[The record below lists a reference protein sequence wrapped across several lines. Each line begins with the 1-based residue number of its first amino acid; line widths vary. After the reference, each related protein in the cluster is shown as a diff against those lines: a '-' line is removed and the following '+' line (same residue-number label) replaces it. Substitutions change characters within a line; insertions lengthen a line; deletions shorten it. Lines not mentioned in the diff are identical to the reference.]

1 MAPNAQ
7 GLMGLMAQ
15 GRAPQPGQPPM
26 PSPMKASPMAGL
38 GSVEDRVAAY
48 RGNSKPLE
56 DRYAMSQDL
65 LDLLAL
71 QQIKSERESAARQMQ
86 MQMAQQQV
94 AEGQAPMTV
103 AQQREKEVMDLTK
116 TELAQ
121 QRGETAGQQQ
131 QQQQDNMKKL
141 LSGIAQAPGAA
152 AAAQP
157 RMMAAGGIVAFKEGD
172 PVEDPRRAR
181 REGESFMDYRR
192 RMMELDTQLRRERD
206 QQRRQTS
213 EAERQR
219 RLAERGEVIPP
230 SPFLERAP
238 LPEPREPIAPGVADP
253 REEQALRGV
262 SVAQGAAPAGPS
274 APPPPP
280 AAAGPG
286 APAAPAAPAAR
297 AEMPPPATGGALA
310 TGLASLNLPAGE
322 SAIAGTPTDPLAQL
336 LRREATAG
344 MTTDPQAVR
353 LAEEKRQRDLLMFPE
368 EQRRRQQQ
376 VDLMQRMYE
385 QEFDP
390 ERQRQEGLKRFLIGA
405 GGRRYGEFG
414 AGAGAAMGYDEA
426 QRRQQLDRLK
436 GLEEMRQGIFSL
448 QKGAVEK
455 GIAGGQSAYEK
466 EQERRRQA
474 MASGAT
480 QYSTESGALQKGLDR
495 EQQAATATLDRQ
507 SRERIAAENARLQN
521 ETNKAMREGNLL
533 QRRESLIRDYDRA
546 EQVEIR
552 GLNNGPTA
560 KAIANLEQ
568 LRAMNESAFTPA
580 QKTQLANLKRELE
593 EQRDAI
599 RTIFDASRE
608 RLNMMMRGAGGEAG
622 GVSLS
627 AADRALIDKYKR

>member
-1 MAPNAQ
+1 
-7 GLMGLMAQ
+7 
-15 GRAPQPGQPPM
+15 
-26 PSPMKASPMAGL
+26 
-38 GSVEDRVAAY
+38 
-48 RGNSKPLE
+48 
-56 DRYAMSQDL
+56 
-65 LDLLAL
+65 
-71 QQIKSERESAARQMQ
+71 
-86 MQMAQQQV
+86 
-94 AEGQAPMTV
+94 
-103 AQQREKEVMDLTK
+103 
-116 TELAQ
+116 
-121 QRGETAGQQQ
+121 
-131 QQQQDNMKKL
+131 
-141 LSGIAQAPGAA
+141 
-152 AAAQP
+152 
-157 RMMAAGGIVAFKEGD
+157 
-172 PVEDPRRAR
+172 
-181 REGESFMDYRR
+181 
-192 RMMELDTQLRRERD
+192 
-206 QQRRQTS
+206 
-213 EAERQR
+213 
-219 RLAERGEVIPP
+219 
-230 SPFLERAP
+230 
-238 LPEPREPIAPGVADP
+238 
-253 REEQALRGV
+253 
-262 SVAQGAAPAGPS
+262 
-274 APPPPP
+274 
-280 AAAGPG
+280 
-286 APAAPAAPAAR
+286 
-297 AEMPPPATGGALA
+297 
-310 TGLASLNLPAGE
+310 
-322 SAIAGTPTDPLAQL
+322 
-336 LRREATAG
+336 

-608 RLNMMMRGAGGEAG
+608 RLNMMMRGGGGEAG